1 MGRQRDCADRDINQE
16 IILSSRLAEFRTA
29 LEQEIAAASSR
40 EASSAVP
47 LINGKRIGQIGGNTQ
62 YSFEI
67 ENALNLPGDAPG
79 NLYLPDR
86 KPLEVSVVSVDGMVI
101 TLSVPEDLGP
111 FVATARLQSNLTL
124 LMRKLIERIE
134 AKAGSTNVVGDR
146 LLGAGVH
153 GSVALVDGRPYSLNP
168 EQNQALATS
177 LGFDA
182 AFIQG
187 PPGTGKSRTIGAIA
201 NEMMQ
206 RQRSVLI
213 ASHTNIAVDQALLKM
228 DEHLNDCDR
237 QKGLVVR
244 VGDPKDAQLKERPD
258 LLLSTHVE
266 RRSEALVERRTTLE
280 RTKQMKTEEVKALC
294 RTIELREWV
303 DLAKGD
309 IPRMREE
316 LNAIRRQEAEVG
328 RLRTVQQELTS
339 QVDFYAKARADAEH
353 TEKTASHLAEVE
365 RSLAAASNEIAAGMA
380 TADRIAVELSQA
392 KVVLGQTCVAGWLVR
407 KWKGLPSPEEQTSK
421 VQEIEKALGE
431 QGLALD
437 GLNGKLRLLEQD
449 RADLAQTVDHFYDTY
464 ACDTKDVLRRA
475 AAHETEAQ
483 ETNSRVKDLTRNLRN
498 DTADLST
505 LLRSRLNALTFLGLA
520 QDAED
525 SLEEMLASI
534 EAAYQDAMQ
543 LTKNVELDHVLAE
556 RDDLNA
562 EIQAMESELRSIEED
577 LKRVEELVI
586 RDARVV
592 ATTLTRA
599 YLRDSIQNRTFDTV
613 IVDEASMA
621 PIPAVWVAASVAT
634 SNGVL
639 VGDPKQLPPI
649 VISTQEL
656 ATKWLGRDI
665 FEAAGITD
673 ANPSFVHLTEQY
685 RMHPSISTIANS
697 LIYDGKLTDAGKV
710 CEEDNI
716 SDWYDHDW
724 GYDSPVLLVDTGG
737 LNAWVTSVPRTRGA
751 SRLNFLSA
759 AVCIDIAGQLLHE
772 DRPRWQD
779 GQEPRILI
787 VSPYR
792 PHTRLL
798 EIMASEEELTGEVR
812 VGTAHSFQGSEA
824 DLVIFDLVNDEPQWR
839 VGMFTPKYDNNT
851 KRLINVALTR
861 AKRRLIIVGDFDYIW
876 KLSKNAFLGG
886 ELVPFLRGHY
896 PSVSAGDVVKKGLA
910 ARAAQAQATV
920 YGGTTVS
927 PEARMVVTQ
936 ENFDRYLR
944 PDIAGAKEQIVI
956 YSPFLTQNRLSL
968 VEPQLKAAMDRGVH
982 VYVVTRPHC
991 DRDKRELSQYRFLER
1006 TLQEWGVVVIHKCRM
1021 HEKLIFID
1029 NDILW
1034 DGSLNPLSF
1043 RDTGEHMERRIS
1055 KRVFAEY
1062 AQTLRL
1068 RELLQGYAGGPPTCP
1083 ICQREVFACEGR
1095 DDPYFWRCVCKDCY
1109 SRAID
1114 QPGLQNGMIT
1124 CARCGHPVE
1133 YGEWGGKP
1141 AWRCTKNRHHHQ
1153 RFAKTHL
1160 RLPRMRAIIPI
1171 DELRKLQKYF
1181 GGGADSEPGPDDN
1194 AGRERLL
1201 F

>member
-1 MGRQRDCADRDINQE
+1 M
-16 IILSSRLAEFRTA
+16 LSSRLAEFRTA
-29 LEQEIAAASSR
+29 LEQEIAAASSH

-47 LINGKRIGQIGGNTQ
+47 LVNGKRIGQIGENTQ

-86 KPLEVSVVSVDGMVI
+86 KPLEVSVVAVDGMVI
-101 TLSVPEDLGP
+101 TLSIPEDLGP

-134 AKAGSTNVVGDR
+134 AKAGSANGVGDR

-153 GSVALVDGRPYSLNP
+153 GSVVSVDARLYGLNP
-168 EQNQALATS
+168 EQHRALATS

-182 AFIQG
+182 TFIQG

-213 ASHTNIAVDQALLKM
+213 ASHTNIAVDQSLLKM
-228 DEHLNDCDR
+228 DEHLNDYDR

-280 RTKQMKTEEVKALC
+280 RTKQTKTEEVKALC
-294 RTIELREWV
+294 RTIELCEWV

-316 LNAIRRQEAEVG
+316 LNAIRRQEAEVD
-328 RLRTVQQELTS
+328 RLRTVQQQLKS
-339 QVDFYAKARADAEH
+339 QIDFYAKARADAEH
-353 TEKTASHLAEVE
+353 TEKTASDLSEVE
-365 RSLAAASNEIAAGMA
+365 RSLAATSNAIAEGMVTAERIAA
-380 TADRIAVELSQA
+380 ELSQA
-392 KVVLGQTCVAGWLVR
+392 RVVLGQTCVASWLVR
-407 KWKGLPSPEEQTSK
+407 KWKGLPSPEEQTGK
-421 VQEIEKALGE
+421 VQEAEKALGE

-437 GLNGKLRLLEQD
+437 GLNAKVSGLEQQ
-449 RADLAQTVDHFYDTY
+449 RVGLAQTVHQFYDSY
-464 ACDTKDVLRRA
+464 ACDTKDVLQRA
-475 AAHETEAQ
+475 AAYETEVHET
-483 ETNSRVKDLTRNLRN
+483 NRRVEELTQNLRN
-498 DTADLST
+498 GKSKLRT
-505 LLRSRLNALTFLGLA
+505 LLRSRLSALVFLGLA
-520 QDAED
+520 DDAEE
-525 SLEEMLASI
+525 SLEGMLSGI
-534 EAAYQDAMQ
+534 EVAYQHAME
-543 LTKNVELDHVLAE
+543 LIKDVELDHVLAE

-577 LKRVEELVI
+577 LRRVEELVI

-592 ATTLTRA
+592 ATTLTRT

-634 SNGVL
+634 SSGVV
-639 VGDPKQLPPI
+639 VGDPNQLPPI
-649 VISTQEL
+649 VISTKEL

-665 FEAAGITD
+665 FEAAEITD
-673 ANPSFVHLTEQY
+673 ASPAFVHLREQY
-685 RMHPSISTIANS
+685 RMHPSISAIANS
-697 LIYDGKLTDAGKV
+697 LIYDGKLTDAAKV
-710 CEEDNI
+710 REEDNI
-716 SDWYDHDW
+716 SHWYNHNW

-798 EIMASEEELTGEVR
+798 EIMASEEKLTGEVR

-824 DLVIFDLVNDEPQWR
+824 DVVIFDLVNDEPHFR
-839 VGMFTPKYDNNT
+839 VGMFTPKYDSST

-861 AKRRLIIVGDFDYIW
+861 ARRRLIIVGDFDYIW

-886 ELVPFLRGHY
+886 KLVPFLRGHC
-896 PSVSAGDVVKKGLA
+896 PSVSAVDVVKKGLA

-920 YGGTTVS
+920 YGGTVVS
-927 PEARMVVTQ
+927 PEARIIITQ
-936 ENFDRYLR
+936 ENFDKYLR

-991 DRDKRELSQYRFLER
+991 DRGKRELPQYRFLER
-1006 TLQEWGVVVIHKCRM
+1006 TLQEWGIVVIHKRGM

-1029 NDILW
+1029 SDILW

-1043 RDTGEHMERRIS
+1043 RDTGEHMERRVS
-1055 KRVFAEY
+1055 KKVFDEY
-1062 AQTLRL
+1062 AKTLRL
-1068 RELLQGYAGGPPTCP
+1068 CDLLEKYAKGPPVCP
-1083 ICQREVFACEGR
+1083 ICDSEVTASEGR
-1095 DDPYFWRCVCKDCY
+1095 NDPYFWRCTRPECDFKWG
-1109 SRAID
+1109 ID
-1114 QPGLQNGMIT
+1114 QAGLQSGMIT

-1133 YGEWGGKP
+1133 YGEWDGKP
-1141 AWRCTKNRHHHQ
+1141 AWRCTVNRRHHQ
-1153 RFAKTHL
+1153 RLARTHL
-1160 RLPRMRAIIPI
+1160 RLPRMRAMIPTV
-1171 DELRKLQKYF
+1171 DLRKLQKYF
-1181 GGGADSEPGPDDN
+1181 GTGAGSEPGPDGN
-1194 AGRERLL
+1194 AGKERFL

>member
-1 MGRQRDCADRDINQE
+1 
-16 IILSSRLAEFRTA
+16 LAEFRTA
-29 LEQEIAAASSR
+29 LEQEIAAASSH
-40 EASSAVP
+40 EASSGVP
-47 LINGKRIGQIGGNTQ
+47 LVNGKRIGQIGGNTQ

-79 NLYLPDR
+79 NLYLADC

-153 GSVALVDGRPYSLNP
+153 GSVALADGRPYGLNP
-168 EQNQALATS
+168 EQHRALATS

-182 AFIQG
+182 TFIQG
-187 PPGTGKSRTIGAIA
+187 PPGTGKSRAIGAIA
-201 NEMMQ
+201 SEMMQ

-228 DEHLNDCDR
+228 DKHLRDDDR

-244 VGDPKDAQLKERPD
+244 VGDPKDAQLMERPD

-266 RRSEALVERRTTLE
+266 RRSEALVERRTVLE
-280 RTKQMKTEEVKALC
+280 RARQTKTEEVKALC
-294 RTIELREWV
+294 KTIELCEWV
-303 DLAKGD
+303 NLAKSD
-309 IPRMREE
+309 IPGMREE
-316 LNAIRRQEAEVG
+316 LNAIRRQEAEVD
-328 RLRTVQQELTS
+328 RLRTVQQELKS
-339 QVDFYAKARADAEH
+339 QVDFYTQARADAEH

-365 RSLAAASNEIAAGMA
+365 RSLAAASNEIAEGMV
-380 TADRIAVELSQA
+380 TAERIAAELSQA
-392 KVVLGQTCVAGWLVR
+392 RVVLGQTCVASWLVR
-407 KWKGLPSPEEQTSK
+407 KWKGLPNPEEQTHK

-437 GLNGKLRLLEQD
+437 GLNARLDSLEQE
-449 RADLAQTVDHFYDTY
+449 RAALAETVDRFHDTY
-464 ACDTKDVLRRA
+464 ACAPKDTLQRA
-475 AAHETEAQ
+475 AAYETEVHET
-483 ETNSRVKDLTRNLRN
+483 NRRVEDLTQNLRN
-498 DTADLST
+498 DTRQLGK
-505 LLRSRLNALTFLGLA
+505 LLRSRLSALVFLGLA
-520 QDAED
+520 DDGEA
-525 SLEEMLASI
+525 SLEGMLSGI
-534 EAAYQDAMQ
+534 EAAYRHAMA
-543 LTKNVELDHVLAE
+543 LTKDIELDHVLAE

-586 RDARVV
+586 RDAQVV
-592 ATTLTRA
+592 ATTLTRT

-634 SNGVL
+634 SSGVL

-685 RMHPSISTIANS
+685 RMHPKISTIANS
-697 LIYDGKLTDAGKV
+697 LIYDGKLTDAAKV
-710 CEEDNI
+710 REEDNI
-716 SDWYDHDW
+716 SRWYNHDW
-724 GYDSPVLLVDTGG
+724 GYDSPVLLVDTGN

-759 AVCIDIAGQLLHE
+759 AVCIDIVGQLLQE
-772 DRPRWQD
+772 DRPVWQD
-779 GQEPRILI
+779 GKEPRVLI

-798 EIMASEEELTGEVR
+798 EIMASEEKLIGEIR

-824 DLVIFDLVNDEPQWR
+824 DVVIFDLVNDEPHFR
-839 VGMFTPKYDNNT
+839 VRMFTPKYDSST
-851 KRLINVALTR
+851 KRLVNVALTR
-861 AKRRLIIVGDFDYIW
+861 ARRRLIIIGDFDYIW

-886 ELVPFLRGHY
+886 ELIPFLRGHY
-896 PSVSAGDVVKKGLA
+896 PSVSAADVVKKGLA

-920 YGGTTVS
+920 YGGAIVVS
-927 PEARMVVTQ
+927 EARVVVTQ
-936 ENFDRYLR
+936 EGFDKYLR
-944 PDIAGAKEQIVI
+944 PDIAAAKEQIVI

-991 DRDKRELSQYRFLER
+991 NRGKRELPQYRFLER
-1006 TLQEWGVVVIHKCRM
+1006 TLQEWGVVVIHKRGM

-1068 RELLQGYAGGPPTCP
+1068 QELLQGYASGPPACP
-1083 ICQREVFACEGR
+1083 ICQREVFASEGR

-1124 CARCGHPVE
+1124 CASCGHPVE

-1141 AWRCTKNRHHHQ
+1141 AWRCKVNRRHHQ
-1153 RFAKTHL
+1153 RLARTHL
-1160 RLPRMRAIIPI
+1160 RLPRMRAMIPTV
-1171 DELRKLQKYF
+1171 DLRKLQKYF
-1181 GGGADSEPGPDDN
+1181 GTGAGSEPGPDGN
-1194 AGRERLL
+1194 AGKERFL